1 MTQPSLSR
9 LEAGLRAA
17 SYDDVI
23 AIAAALEVSPTALTG
38 ETPATIRR
46 HVVAS
51 APTAMGAS
59 RQLARRLV
67 ATGLQGPFLGRG
79 GSLRAVS
86 AAVAGRQPLPAAQAV
101 IVLEVLAEH
110 GR

>member
-1 MTQPSLSR
+1 MTQSSLSR

-23 AIAAALEVSPTALTG
+23 AIAAVLEVSPMVLTG

-46 HVVAS
+46 HSRAPS
-51 APTAMGAS
+51 PTAMGAS
-59 RQLARRLV
+59 RQLAGRLV
-67 ATGLQGPFLGRG
+67 AAGLQGPFLGRG

-86 AAVAGRQPLPAAQAV
+86 AAIAGRQPLPAAQAV
-101 IVLEVLAEH
+101 IALEVLAEH